1 MRVVVVVCVLLSLGV
16 GVGVAAAGVPSPRD
30 TAGNGSEILG
40 VVPTVAIAHS
50 QAGKGGGGGG
60 DLVYHGG
67 PVLLTN
73 KTVAIYWGPG
83 ALAPGSGS
91 ASFPDAGYQTVVNR
105 YFSDVAAASGT
116 TSNVYAVE
124 RQYYNSGGGH
134 IQYASSAGTALV
146 DDSPYPASGC
156 SDTVAATTVCL
167 SDSQIQAEVARVV
180 PNPDPQTVYFVFTG
194 KGAGS
199 CYSGSS
205 CAFSS
210 YCAYHSSFTANRNS
224 YLYAN
229 QPYADTVPTACDA
242 GSGYHPNGAESTD
255 ADATINVAS
264 HEHRESIND
273 PFGNAWYD
281 RRGYE
286 GSDKCAWNFG
296 STSSGYN
303 QTIHGSHYAL
313 QQEWS
318 NAISGCALGA

>member
-1 MRVVVVVCVLLSLGV
+1 
-16 GVGVAAAGVPSPRD
+16 
-30 TAGNGSEILG
+30 
-40 VVPTVAIAHS
+40 
-50 QAGKGGGGGG
+50 
-60 DLVYHGG
+60 
-67 PVLLTN
+67 LTN

-83 ALAPGSGS
+83 ATAPGGGS
-91 ASFPDAGYQTVVNR
+91 AYFPDAGYQTVVNR
-105 YFSDVAAASGT
+105 YFSDVAVASGA

-124 RQYYNSGGGH
+124 TQYFNSSGST
-134 IQYASSAGTALV
+134 IQYASTAGTALV
-146 DDSPYPASGC
+146 DDAPYPASGC
-156 SDTVAATTVCL
+156 SDTVAATNVCL
-167 SDSQIQAEVARVV
+167 SDSQIQAEVARMV
-180 PNPDPQTVYFVFTG
+180 PNPDSQTVYFVFTG
-194 KGAGS
+194 RGAGS

-210 YCAYHSSFTANRNS
+210 YCAYHSNFTSSGKS

-242 GSGYHPNGAESTD
+242 GYHPNRAESTD

-296 STSSGYN
+296 SITGGYN
-303 QTIHGSHYAL
+303 QMINGSHYAL

-318 NAISGCALGA
+318 NAIAGCALGT

>member
-1 MRVVVVVCVLLSLGV
+1 MRVVVVVLVLLSLGV
-16 GVGVAAAGVPSPRD
+16 AVGVAAAGVPSPRD
-30 TAGNGSEILG
+30 TAGNGNEILG
-40 VVPTVAIAHS
+40 IVPTVAMAHS
-50 QAGKGGGGGG
+50 QAGKGSSGGN
-60 DLVYHGG
+60 LAFHGG

-83 ALAPGSGS
+83 ASAPGSG
-91 ASFPDAGYQTVVNR
+91 SFPDAGYQTVINR
-105 YFSDVAAASGT
+105 YFSDVARASGA

-124 RQYYNSGGGH
+124 TQYYDSSGSR
-134 IQYASSAGTALV
+134 IQYASTAGAALV

-167 SDSQIQAEVARVV
+167 SDSQIQAEVAKLV
-180 PNPDPQTVYFVFTG
+180 PKPDPQTVYFVFTG

-210 YCAYHSSFTANRNS
+210 YCAYHSSFASNGKS

-242 GSGYHPNGAESTD
+242 GFHPNGAESPD

-296 STSSGYN
+296 TTSNGSN
-303 QTIHGSHYAL
+303 QTINGNPYML

-318 NAISGCALGA
+318 NAISGCALGG

>member
-1 MRVVVVVCVLLSLGV
+1 MRRLVVVLMVVSLVV
-16 GVGVAAAGVPSPRD
+16 GVGVAAADPPSPRD
-30 TAGNGSEILG
+30 TAGNGNEILG
-40 VVPTVAIAHS
+40 VVPTVAAAHS
-50 QAGKGGGGGG
+50 QAGKSGGGGN
-60 DLVYHGG
+60 LAYHGG
-67 PVLLTN
+67 PVLLAN

-83 ALAPGSGS
+83 ASGPGSGS
-91 ASFPDAGYQTVVNR
+91 GYFPDAGYEAVINR
-105 YFSDVAAASGT
+105 YLTDVAAASGARD
-116 TSNVYAVE
+116 NVYAVE
-124 RQYYNSGGGH
+124 SQYYNSSGSF
-134 IQYASSAGTALV
+134 IQYASAAGTALI

-156 SDTVAATTVCL
+156 ADTVAATSICL
-167 SDSQIQAEVARVV
+167 SDSQIQAEVAKMV

-205 CAFSS
+205 CAFSY
-210 YCAYHSSFTANRNS
+210 YCAYHSSFTTPAGS

-229 QPYADTVPTACDA
+229 QPYADTVPSACDA
-242 GSGYHPNGAESTD
+242 GYHPNAPLSSD

-296 STSSGYN
+296 TITGNYN
-303 QTIHGSHYAL
+303 QTINTNHYIL

-318 NAISGCALGA
+318 NTISGCALGP

>member
-1 MRVVVVVCVLLSLGV
+1 MRRLGVVLLCMWLVG
-16 GVGVAAAGVPSPRD
+16 GVGVAAADPPSPARE
-30 TAGNGSEILG
+30 AGNGNEILG
-40 VVPTVAIAHS
+40 IVPTVAAAHS
-50 QAGKGGGGGG
+50 QAGKSSGGSN
-60 DLVYHGG
+60 LVYHGG
-67 PVLLTN
+67 PVLLAN

-83 ALAPGSGS
+83 ASAPGIGGT
-91 ASFPDAGYQTVVNR
+91 SFPDPGYETVINR
-105 YFSDVAAASGT
+105 YFTDVAAASGA
-116 TSNVYAVE
+116 TSNVYAVLT
-124 RQYYNSGGGH
+124 QYYNGSGTH
-134 IQYASSAGTALV
+134 IQYASTAGTALI

-156 SDTVAATTVCL
+156 TDTVAATTVCL
-167 SDSQIQAEVARVV
+167 SDSQIQAEVAKMV

-210 YCAYHSSFTANRNS
+210 YCAYHSSFTTSAGT

-229 QPYADTVPTACDA
+229 QAYADTVPSACDV
-242 GSGYHPNGAESTD
+242 GYHPNGALSSD
-255 ADATINVAS
+255 ADATINVTS

-296 STSSGYN
+296 TLTGNYN
-303 QTIHGSHYAL
+303 QTINANHYIL

-318 NAISGCALGA
+318 NATSGCALSQ